1 MKPISQWRWIGGRRK
16 LQSPGSRLSDV
27 SGASA
32 RPTVILENDERIR
45 KVATYFSD
53 SFEYWDRV
61 YSSDTV
67 KAQVYRNR
75 MGVVVRWAT
84 MVAGPGAAAADI
96 GTGAGHCAVTLAQRG
111 VRVAAIDASVVM
123 LARVA
128 QNASSAGVAD
138 LVVPMTSD
146 AQRLELASATCDVV
160 IAIGLLPWVKQ
171 PELALDEM
179 VRVTKPGGHVIVTV
193 DNASSLARGLDPGWR
208 ASTRAVIASIR
219 RLVAGHPV
227 EVPSVQWPTATRLSD
242 FDKLL
247 RAAGLDPL
255 EFQGVGF
262 GPFTFLGRNV
272 LSNRV
277 GLRVDRLLQRL
288 ASHTVPLLQHV
299 AVFHVALAVKP
310 SGEAATR
317 VQTPT

>member
-96 GTGAGHCAVTLAQRG
+96 GTGAGHCAVTLAQRRRKRG
-111 VRVAAIDASVVM
+111 H
-123 LARVA
+123 ARPRR
-128 QNASSAGVAD
+128 SK
-138 LVVPMTSD
+138 
-146 AQRLELASATCDVV
+146 RL
-160 IAIGLLPWVKQ
+160 
-171 PELALDEM
+171 
-179 VRVTKPGGHVIVTV
+179 
-193 DNASSLARGLDPGWR
+193 
-208 ASTRAVIASIR
+208 
-219 RLVAGHPV
+219 
-227 EVPSVQWPTATRLSD
+227 
-242 FDKLL
+242 
-247 RAAGLDPL
+247 
-255 EFQGVGF
+255 
-262 GPFTFLGRNV
+262 
-272 LSNRV
+272 
-277 GLRVDRLLQRL
+277 
-288 ASHTVPLLQHV
+288 
-299 AVFHVALAVKP
+299 
-310 SGEAATR
+310 
-317 VQTPT
+317 

>member
-1 MKPISQWRWIGGRRK
+1 
-16 LQSPGSRLSDV
+16 
-27 SGASA
+27 
-32 RPTVILENDERIR
+32 
-45 KVATYFSD
+45 
-53 SFEYWDRV
+53 
-61 YSSDTV
+61 
-67 KAQVYRNR
+67 
-75 MGVVVRWAT
+75 
-84 MVAGPGAAAADI
+84 
-96 GTGAGHCAVTLAQRG
+96 
-111 VRVAAIDASVVM
+111 
-123 LARVA
+123 
-128 QNASSAGVAD
+128 
-138 LVVPMTSD
+138 
-146 AQRLELASATCDVV
+146 
-160 IAIGLLPWVKQ
+160 VKQ